1 METISERIVNI
12 AISIISLL
20 LNVLLI
26 TKINNL
32 NILPFK
38 YLVIIICIL
47 LLINII
53 SIIFIFINKKVF
65 KIIGY
70 ILILLTMIFNCI
82 ACYYLKITNNFLD
95 NNFKDEEVINDSFNI
110 YIGGVDFTNEIYDFN
125 MLVSIKDN
133 KVLMTS
139 IPRDYHIKIH
149 NTDISDNIAY
159 IGINDINE
167 KTKSLEQ
174 LFDININYYIKINT
188 NSLVNLVDMLGGI
201 EYCSDIEYLTTHSMI
216 LDSYNDSLGNKL
228 YVTKGCRSYNGI
240 EILTIA
246 RERLKVGGD
255 SVRQR
260 NCRKIFISL
269 IDKILSFESLSYY
282 EELLNNLSNLYE
294 TNIPRDVITNIIKNI
309 GNQVKYEI
317 KEQEVNGNTTKG
329 MVRKNTVYDYVMIP
343 NYDSVEEASNNI
355 KNILK

>member
-1 METISERIVNI
+1 MKLSLDKLLNI
-12 AISIISLL
+12 IISLIITIMSIF
-20 LNVLLI
+20 LI
-26 TKINNL
+26 LMINSL

-38 YLVIIICIL
+38 YLIIIISIL
-47 LLINII
+47 LFINAI

-82 ACYYLKITNNFLD
+82 ACYYLKITNKFLD
-95 NNFKDEEVINDSFNI
+95 NNFKDEEVIKESFNI

-139 IPRDYHIKIH
+139 IPRDYHIKIY
-149 NTDISDNIAY
+149 NTDIIDNISY
-159 IGINDINE
+159 IGINDIYE

-174 LFDININYYIKINT
+174 LFNTKIDYYIKINT

-201 EYCSDIEYLTTHSMI
+201 EYCSEQEYLTTHSMI
-216 LDSYNDSLGNKL
+216 LDSYNDNLGNKL
-228 YVTKGCRSYNGI
+228 YVTKGCRNYNGI

-260 NCRKIFISL
+260 NCRKIIISL
-269 IDKILSFESLSYY
+269 IHKILSFESLSYY
-282 EELLNNLSNLYE
+282 EELLNNLSDLYE
-294 TNIPRDVITNIIKNI
+294 TNIPRDVITKIIKNI
-309 GNQVKYEI
+309 GNEVKYEI
-317 KEQEVNGNTTKG
+317 NEQEVSGTTTKG
-329 MVRKNTVYDYVMIP
+329 MVRKNTVYDYIMIP
-343 NYDSVEEASNNI
+343 NYDSVKEASNNI

>member
-1 METISERIVNI
+1 MKLSLDKLLNI
-12 AISIISLL
+12 IISLIITIMSIF
-20 LNVLLI
+20 LI
-26 TKINNL
+26 LMINSL

-38 YLVIIICIL
+38 YLIIIISIL
-47 LLINII
+47 LFINII

-95 NNFKDEEVINDSFNI
+95 NNFKDEAVINESFNI

-125 MLVSIKDN
+125 MLLSIKDN

-139 IPRDYHIKIH
+139 IPRDYHIKIY
-149 NTDISDNIAY
+149 NTDISDNISY
-159 IGINDINE
+159 VGDMNE
-167 KTKSLEQ
+167 KIDSLEQ
-174 LFDININYYIKINT
+174 LFDTNIDYYIKINT
-188 NSLVNLVDMLGGI
+188 SSLVNLVDMIGGI
-201 EYCSDIEYLTTHSMI
+201 EYCSEIEYLTTHSMI
-216 LDSYNDSLGNKL
+216 LDSYNDNLGDKL
-228 YVTKGCRSYNGI
+228 YVTKGCKNYNGI

-246 RERLKVGGD
+246 SERIKVGGD

-260 NCRKIFISL
+260 NCRKIFIGL

-294 TNIPRDVITNIIKNI
+294 TNIPRNVITNIIKNI

-317 KEQEVNGNTTKG
+317 NEQEVSGTTTKG
-329 MVRKNTVYDYVMIP
+329 MVRKNTVYDYIMIP
-343 NYDSVEEASNNI
+343 NYDSVKEASNNI

>member
-1 METISERIVNI
+1 MKLSSEKYIHI
-12 AISIISLL
+12 IISLI
-20 LNVLLI
+20 VIIMSIFLI
-26 TKINNL
+26 LMINSL

-38 YLVIIICIL
+38 YLLIIIFIL
-47 LLINII
+47 LLINVI
-53 SIIFIFINKKVF
+53 SIVFIFINKKLLKV
-65 KIIGY
+65 IGY
-70 ILILLTMIFNCI
+70 ILIILLMIFNCV

-95 NNFKDEEVINDSFNI
+95 NSFKNEEVINNSFNI

-139 IPRDYHIKIH
+139 IPRDYHIKIY
-149 NTDISDNIAY
+149 NTDISDNISY

-174 LFDININYYIKINT
+174 LFDTRIDYYIKINT
-188 NSLVNLVDMLGGI
+188 SSLVNLVDMLGGI
-201 EYCSDIEYLTTHSMI
+201 DYCSDIEYLTTHSMI
-216 LDSYNDSLGNKL
+216 LDSYDDSLGNKL

-255 SVRQR
+255 SVRQK

-269 IDKILSFESLSYY
+269 INKILSLESLSHY
-282 EELLNNLSNLYE
+282 EELLNNLANLYE

-309 GNQVKYEI
+309 GNEVKYEI
-317 KEQEVNGNTTKG
+317 NEQEVSGTTTKG
-329 MVRKNTVYDYVMIP
+329 MVRKNTVYDYIMIP
-343 NYDSVEEASNNI
+343 NYDSVKDASNNI
-355 KNILK
+355 QNILK

>member
-1 METISERIVNI
+1 MKLSLDKLLNI
-12 AISIISLL
+12 IISLIITIMSIF
-20 LNVLLI
+20 LI
-26 TKINNL
+26 LMINSL

-38 YLVIIICIL
+38 YLIIIISIL
-47 LLINII
+47 LFINAI

-95 NNFKDEEVINDSFNI
+95 NSFKDEEIITESFNI

-139 IPRDYHIKIH
+139 IPRDYHIKIY
-149 NTDISDNIAY
+149 NTDISDNISY
-159 IGINDINE
+159 IGDMNE
-167 KTKSLEQ
+167 KINSLEQ
-174 LFDININYYIKINT
+174 LFDTKIDYYIKINT
-188 NSLVNLVDMLGGI
+188 NSLVNLVDMLGGL
-201 EYCSDIEYLTTHSMI
+201 EYCSDQEYLTTHSMI
-216 LDSYNDSLGNKL
+216 LDSYNDNLGNKL
-228 YVTKGCRSYNGI
+228 YVTKGCRNYNGI

-246 RERLKVGGD
+246 RERLKVAGD
-255 SVRQR
+255 SVRQK

-269 IDKILSFESLSYY
+269 IDKILSFDSLSYY

-294 TNIPRDVITNIIKNI
+294 TNIPRNVITNIIKNI

-317 KEQEVNGNTTKG
+317 NEQEVSGNTTKG
-329 MVRKNTVYDYVMIP
+329 MVRKNTIYDYIMIP
-343 NYDSVEEASNNI
+343 NYDSVNEASDNI